1 MELRAFES
9 DNPDSPLLVNH
20 AAWLYRS
27 RNENGHLRDTRDDKH
42 IGTLEKQYNRDFG
55 VREDMHVGT
64 LLKETRKE
72 SVNDLI
78 QSNIGKK

>member
-1 MELRAFES
+1 MAKDAPGMRG
-9 DNPDSPLLVNH
+9 
-20 AAWLYRS
+20 YRS

-42 IGTLEKQYNRDFG
+42 VSTLEKQYKRDFG
-55 VREDMHVGT
+55 VRGDMHVDA
-64 LLKETRKE
+64 LLEKTRKD